1 MNLPV
6 LFCASEAVPFAQT
19 GGLGEVVTALADA
32 LHGLGC
38 DSRILLPFYRET
50 RDRIQTVSPLAEN
63 IPLPIGERTV
73 TGHLWETKS
82 AAGTP
87 VYLLEK
93 DEFFDRS
100 HLYGNPRR
108 GDYEDSPERFTALTR
123 AVHAL
128 CTSLD
133 WAPRV
138 LHLHDWQSALAAA
151 YLHFFWR
158 HEERF
163 AATRCLFTI
172 HNLGYQ
178 GLFPAPAF
186 RLTGLP
192 RDAFTMH
199 GLEFWGQCNLL
210 KAGIK
215 YADRLNTVS
224 PQYSL
229 EIQTPAFGFGLD
241 QDLQARRR
249 DLSGILNGIAEETW
263 NPATDPQLKTT
274 FDADHLNGKRLC
286 KLALLKELGFGRKSQ
301 GRPLLAMIGRLAAQK
316 GLDLLLEILPDL
328 LSRPLSLVLLGSGD
342 PALEQTLLKE
352 AAAHPEQLKVVI
364 GFDDPLAHRI
374 EAGADFFLM
383 PSRYE
388 PCGLNQMYSLRYG
401 TIPVVHA
408 VGGLDDSVRDLNR
421 DPEQGNGFKFYRYAS
436 ADFLAAVESALAFY
450 GNSARRREVRRRA
463 MRQDFSWRRS
473 AQQYLDL
480 YREMTAGD
488 PGKD

>member
-19 GGLGEVVTALADA
+19 GGLGDVVTALTDA
-32 LHGLGC
+32 LRGLGC

-50 RDRIQTVSPLAEN
+50 RDRIQAASPLAEN
-63 IPLPIGERTV
+63 IPLQIGDRTV
-73 TGHLWETKS
+73 TGHFWETKT

-108 GDYEDSPERFTALTR
+108 GDYEDSPERFTALSR

-138 LHLHDWQSALAAA
+138 LHLHDWQSALGAA
-151 YLHFFWR
+151 YLRFFWR
-158 HEERF
+158 QEKRF

-192 RDAFTMH
+192 WEAFTMH

-224 PQYSL
+224 PKYSL
-229 EIQTPAFGFGLD
+229 EIQTPEFGFGLD
-241 QDLQARRR
+241 QDLYARRP
-249 DLSGILNGIAEETW
+249 DLSGILNGIADDVW
-263 NPATDPQLKTT
+263 NPATDPHLKAP
-274 FDADHLNGKRLC
+274 FDADHLNGKWLC
-286 KLALLKELGFGRKSQ
+286 KLALLKELGFGNAAR
-301 GRPLLAMIGRLAAQK
+301 GRPLLAMVGRLAAQK

-328 LSRPLSLVLLGSGD
+328 LSRPLSMVILGSGD
-342 PALEQTLLKE
+342 PALQQQLRS
-352 AAAHPEQLKVVI
+352 AATAHPEQIKVVI

-401 TIPVVHA
+401 TLPVVHA
-408 VGGLDDSVRDLNR
+408 VGGLDDSVRDLDR
-421 DPEQGNGFKFYRYAS
+421 DPDQGTGFKFYRYAS
-436 ADFLAAVESALAFY
+436 ADFLAAIDAALTLY
-450 GNSARRREVRRRA
+450 GNPTARRDLRKRA
-463 MRQDFSWRRS
+463 MRQDFSWQRS
-473 AQQYLDL
+473 ARRYLDL
-480 YREMTAGD
+480 YQEMTAQTHGD
-488 PGKD
+488 K